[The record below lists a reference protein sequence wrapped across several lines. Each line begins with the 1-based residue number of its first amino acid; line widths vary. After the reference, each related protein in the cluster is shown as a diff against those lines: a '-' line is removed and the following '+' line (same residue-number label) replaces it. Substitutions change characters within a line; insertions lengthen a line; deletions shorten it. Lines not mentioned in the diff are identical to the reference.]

1 MGRSNVLATRIGAV
15 GLLVSF
21 VWCAFAAAGAM
32 ASHATRMVTAQPN
45 RLVNGGFALPASA
58 FSNGLVG
65 YLSPQG
71 DAVNKLPVKRI
82 PGWEILEGSTNGA
95 PNPNAGGI
103 VVYQKA
109 RLQAPNGS
117 AQSLQLSDNGPGAVS
132 QTVKTTPGAS
142 YLLSWYGAGY
152 PDGKSVK
159 IIKVLWNGS
168 TIASPSFKGATGA
181 NMGWKVHHEVVKA
194 DSTTSTVEFAD
205 GTSPTDPYGP
215 LIGAVSLT
223 RQTP

>member
-1 MGRSNVLATRIGAV
+1 MAGLVCCGFGAADA
-15 GLLVSF
+15 L
-21 VWCAFAAAGAM
+21 
-32 ASHATRMVTAQPN
+32 ASHATRTVTAPSN
-45 RLVNGGFALPASA
+45 VVVNGGFALPASA

-71 DAVNKLPVKRI
+71 YMVNKLPVKRI
-82 PGWEILEGSTNGA
+82 PGWSILEGSTNGA

-109 RLQAPNGS
+109 RLQAPDGS

-132 QTVKTTPGAS
+132 QVVKTTPGAS
-142 YLLSWYGAGY
+142 YLLTWYGAGY

-159 IIKVLWNGS
+159 VIKVSWNGS
-168 TIASPSFKGATGA
+168 PVASASFKGATGA
-181 NMGWKVHHEVVKA
+181 NMGWRVHHEVVKA
-194 DSTTSTVEFAD
+194 AGATSTLEFAD

-223 RQTP
+223 KQAS